1 MTIQDIPALN
11 AGLNALATILITAGF
26 VQIKTAQGSP
36 VAADRAAGIRRHR
49 AIMLA
54 AGIVSAVFLVGYVT
68 HKVLV
73 RGVHT
78 PFGGEGAIRT
88 VYYVMLVSHIL
99 LAISIAYLV
108 PRTFLF
114 ALRGNIERHRAWA
127 RWTFPIWYYVSV
139 TGVLVYFFLYQWWPA
154 APAAR

>member
-11 AGLNALATILITAGF
+11 ASLNALATVLITIGF
-26 VQIKTAQGSP
+26 VQIKAAQ
-36 VAADRAAGIRRHR
+36 RATLPAIRAQKIATHR
-49 AIMLA
+49 ALMLA
-54 AGIVSAVFLVGYVT
+54 AGCVSAVFLVGYVT

-78 PFGGEGAIRT
+78 PFGGSGMIAK

-108 PRTFLF
+108 PRTF
-114 ALRGNIERHRAWA
+114 ALALGGHIERHKRWA
-127 RWTFPIWYYVSV
+127 KWTYPIWYYVSV
-139 TGVLVYFFLYQWWPA
+139 TGVLVYLFLYQWWPA
-154 APAAR
+154 AR